1 MDEQN
6 VVIRKVGDLGKP
18 GTAGHAVELEVMV
31 SRRQVFRAIVPF
43 LVATIGLAAQNED
56 DVRHAMAVDNE

>member
-18 GTAGHAVELEVMV
+18 GTPGHAVELEVMV